1 MYVEYNNLLK
11 IMIDKG
17 INKTQLKDLAKLST
31 NVIAKI
37 GKNEPISLESIQKI
51 CIVLDCDIGDV
62 VRLKKE

>member
-37 GKNEPISLESIQKI
+37 GKNEPFH
-51 CIVLDCDIGDV
+51 
-62 VRLKKE
+62 